1 MKRKN
6 TYRNPL
12 KPFYPNLSKPR
23 YVAVFTGYTGYEGYI
38 ENNSYNALII
48 EADNKCSFSVSYQI
62 FDRHN
67 EKQAKSLKEMGID

>member
-6 TYRNPL
+6 TYKNPL

-23 YVAVFTGYTGYEGYI
+23 YVAVFTGHMGYEGYI
-38 ENNSYNALII
+38 ENNSYAALVI
-48 EADNKCSFSVSYQI
+48 EADDRCSFSVSYQI

-67 EKQAKSLKEMGID
+67 EKQVKRLKEMGID